1 MRRFSKR
8 NWILLPV
15 LALPLLAMGA
25 VLYMSACASQAE
37 RVSHVARAP
46 GSAAGVGV
54 AEGSPAE
61 DDYKS
66 WDESD
71 YDEAEYDRDAPAD
84 STRSFREEQI
94 AQKQAPVMSPH
105 EALRQATPAT
115 RAMPGRRSRD
125 RRGFVSQPDDLRQRL
140 AAYPGALP
148 SEDEELWIIQKAESD
163 DTAPSGNRPGC
174 GALLCRLPQQEETV
188 AVPLEH
194 TDVDASISAYIAC
207 VNVTQKFANPY
218 DQKIEAV
225 YVFPLPQNAA
235 INEFLM
241 TIGDRKIRG
250 IIRDREEAK
259 RIYDDAKR
267 QGHVASLLTQERP
280 NVFTQK
286 VANIEPGKRIDIN
299 IKYFHTLAYDDGW
312 YEFVFPMVV
321 GPRYNPPGST
331 DGIGAVGIGAR
342 GKSGQSTEVT
352 YLNPNQR
359 SGHDVSLAVTI
370 DAGVSVKQTKCV
382 NHVVETRTDPQQRSI
397 VKLSDRD
404 SIPNKDFVL
413 RYKVADDR
421 INSAL
426 LTHRDETGGY
436 FTLMIY
442 PPESLGSLQRRPVEM
457 IFVLDCSGS
466 MNGEPIEQAKDAIE
480 RGLKSLQPNDTFQII
495 QFSNNASQLGKTPV
509 IASRE
514 NVRRG
519 LKYLKKLDGG
529 GGTQMIEGIKAA
541 LDFPHDAERLRFV
554 CFMTDGFIGNEA
566 EILGEMHDRLGASRI
581 FSFGVGSSPNRFLL
595 NRMAKLGNGAVA
607 YLSLNDSGADV
618 MDHFFERISHPA
630 MTDLRIDWGGMAVR
644 DVYPERIPDLFVGR
658 PVILSGRFDG
668 GVGNR
673 IRVMGDAGDRDQQFV
688 VNTGGATDSH
698 EGLAAI
704 WARTKIADLVD
715 RGTWDI
721 DRDITG
727 DIRQLALNYS
737 LMSQFTAFVAVDSL
751 TRTAGTQ
758 GMTIRVP
765 VAMPDGVKYETTVT
779 E

>member
-8 NWILLPV
+8 NWLLLPV
-15 LALPLLAMGA
+15 LALPLLAMG
-25 VLYMSACASQAE
+25 VVIYMSACATQAE
-37 RVSHVARAP
+37 RVSYSARTPGAP
-46 GSAAGVGV
+46 AGVGV
-54 AEGSPAE
+54 TIESP
-61 DDYKS
+61 DDVDYEA

-71 YDEAEYDRDAPAD
+71 YYEAEYDGDGAADAGAYGK
-84 STRSFREEQI
+84 
-94 AQKQAPVMSPH
+94 ASPR
-105 EALRQATPAT
+105 EALRRPT
-115 RAMPGRRSRD
+115 RASNRAPARHSSRG
-125 RRGFVSQPDDLRQRL
+125 RRGFASGADDFRQRL

-148 SEDEELWIIQKAESD
+148 SEDEELWIIQKANPEGE
-163 DTAPSGNRPGC
+163 AHRPKRPGC
-174 GALLCRLPQQEETV
+174 GELICRLPEQEEIV
-188 AVPLEH
+188 PVPLEH
-194 TDVDASISAYIAC
+194 TDVNASISAYIAC

-218 DQKIEAV
+218 NEKIEAV

-250 IIRDREEAK
+250 IIRDREEAEK
-259 RIYDDAKR
+259 IYNDARR

-286 VANIEPGKRIDIN
+286 VANIEPGKKIDIN

-331 DGIGAVGIGAR
+331 DGIGAVAVGSR
-342 GKSGQSTEVT
+342 GKSGQSTEIE
-352 YLNPNQR
+352 YLAPHQR

-370 DAGVSVKQTKCV
+370 DAGVPVRQTRSI
-382 NHVVETRTDPQQRSI
+382 NHATDTRMDSQNRTI
-397 VKLSDRD
+397 VKLSEHD

-421 INSAL
+421 INTAL
-426 LTHRDETGGY
+426 LTHHDETGGY

-442 PPESLGSLQRRPVEM
+442 PPETLASIQRQPVEM

-466 MNGEPIEQAKDAIE
+466 MNGKPIAQAKAAIE

-495 QFSNNASQLGKTPV
+495 QFSNNASQLGNAPV
-509 IASRE
+509 IASRD

-519 LKYLKKLDGG
+519 LKYLRNLDGS

-541 LDFPHDAERLRFV
+541 LDFPHDEERLRFV

-566 EILGEMHDRLGASRI
+566 EILGEMHNRLGASRI

-644 DVYPERIPDLFVGR
+644 DVFPERVPDLFVGR

-668 GVGNR
+668 GVANR
-673 IRVMGDAGDRDQQFV
+673 IRITGDVGGHDQQLV
-688 VNTGGATDSH
+688 VDASSSAGAH

-715 RGTWDI
+715 RGMYEI
-721 DRDITG
+721 DRNISG
-727 DIRQLALNYS
+727 EVRSLALNYN

-751 TRTAGTQ
+751 SKTAGAHGT
-758 GMTIRVP
+758 TIRVP